1 MSNQKQVN
9 EGGNATLSVKVSQE
23 TYELLNILAE
33 GLHHGTNANDLL
45 KMFVQAFIE
54 SAKHTGPIS
63 PEIRLLLDML
73 KMDAGWNQAFNFAD
87 VTKQKQVAQV
97 VLILEQPGREG
108 YGAVLINRPLMPN
121 TKPYMTYCVD
131 EILERITE
139 VSMKGLYQ
147 ELRDIGNEL
156 ETESMRETLFT
167 LCDSYKLTKMD
178 RDMQDELP
186 QLGIYSDFGRAIE
199 YGQRTKRKKHLT
211 PDSIQQHIVFG
222 DDDRDTADMEAK
234 DWEGEQRGNADDGLI
249 DGIKPYDVEP

>member
-9 EGGNATLSVKVSQE
+9 DGGNATLSVKVSQE

-45 KMFVQAFIE
+45 KMFIQAFIE
-54 SAKHTGPIS
+54 SAKHTGPVS

-121 TKPYMTYCVD
+121 TTPYMTYCVD

-147 ELRDIGNEL
+147 ELRDIGSEL
-156 ETESMRETLFT
+156 ESESMRETLFT
-167 LCDSYKLTKMD
+167 LCDSYKLAKMD

-186 QLGIYSDFGRAIE
+186 QLGNYSDFGRAIE
-199 YGQRTKRKKHLT
+199 YGKRTKRKKHLT
-211 PDSIQQHIVFG
+211 PDSIQQRIVFG
-222 DDDRDTADMEAK
+222 DDDREIADMEAK
-234 DWEGEQRGNADDGLI
+234 DWEGEHKGDSDDGLI
-249 DGIKPYDVEP
+249 AGVRPFTEEY